1 MLTYQR
7 TLFLFA
13 RGQYSWAGYSNI
25 IIQGC
30 SMVQQSIWPRNYTSN
45 KKFYFNEFVA
55 NVLQDVIGIVIF
67 DLRGHGGCQ
76 RPKTPLGGQN
86 YHEGVDLLKKVFNE
100 SFSALSKT
108 PWRIQSDLVYNLHVE
123 RYMSDLRG
131 HCITLYLCSYCCC
144 CWIKHT
150 HLQI

>member
-1 MLTYQR
+1 METVL
-7 TLFLFA
+7 LEFLI
-13 RGQYSWAGYSNI
+13 SL

-30 SMVQQSIWPRNYTSN
+30 SMVRQSIWPRNHTSN

-55 NVLQDVIGIVIF
+55 NVLRDVIGIVVF
-67 DLRGHGGCQ
+67 GLRGHGGCQ

-86 YHEGVDLLKKVFNE
+86 YHERVDLLKKVFNE
-100 SFSALSKT
+100 SFSAPSKT
-108 PWRIQSDLVYNLHVE
+108 PWRIQSDLGYDLRVE

-131 HCITLYLCSYCCC
+131 HCIRFYLCSYFCC

-150 HLQI
+150 DLQI